1 MLSAT
6 CTSQFAWLDSCVC
19 HSSRADFS
27 PALSALYGT
36 ALQGLLQ
43 GMSYVGSTVLKSR
56 LGIEAISVVCRSFHP
71 DGRFTQNLAEYLL
84 PWFHWIHTTLLPY
97 LCSVTLMSSPSTTS
111 GFNSARNASSLA
123 HMIPSESI
131 QLKSGS
137 SHLLALTRSPF
148 ASAATTAL
156 SAMTTA
162 SSAAAAG
169 THAQVDT

>member
-56 LGIEAISVVCRSFHP
+56 LGIAAISVVCRSFHP
-71 DGRFTQNLAEYLL
+71 AGRFTQNLAEYLL
-84 PWFHWIHTTLLPY
+84 PWFHWIQTTLFPY
-97 LCSVTLMSSPSTTS
+97 LCSIILTSSPAAMR
-111 GFNSARNASSLA
+111 GFKLARNASSLA
-123 HMIPSESI
+123 HIIPSESI
-131 QLKSGS
+131 QVKSGS
-137 SHLLALTRSPF
+137 
-148 ASAATTAL
+148 
-156 SAMTTA
+156 
-162 SSAAAAG
+162 
-169 THAQVDT
+169 